1 MTGGYALCIKWFM
14 ITASEIQ
21 EARRKVAESQEAFGR
36 RFGVDQST
44 IHRWETSGPP
54 RQKVM
59 QEGIRRVL
67 SDIGCEVASAPHV
80 HVHERRSDGAMA

>member
-1 MTGGYALCIKWFM
+1 M

-21 EARRKVAESQEAFGR
+21 EARRKVAESQEAFSR

-54 RQKVM
+54 RQKVV

-67 SDIGCEVASAPHV
+67 SDIECGISSAPHV
-80 HVHERRSDGAMA
+80 HVHEGRTDGAVA